1 MLVPPKAPN
10 NCQWSTCNPTNTKH
24 ENRRDMIYLSSACRR
39 CKCYLPQPKPWSYHC
54 GWEEQPFPHDRNIAK
69 QKTGW
74 HKESGRMEA
83 TATGTTTHIGGNIYI
98 FFQKW
103 GGRQTYWMLSR
114 QRRENSVHSTFSTTK
129 EWKRGGG
136 LCRWTSLDVNDDHY
150 ITSFHSFLV
159 ASLLCDVTQDFCRHM
174 KERYRVGSVESH

>member
-98 FFQKW
+98 YFFRSGEEDKRIGCSQDK
-103 GGRQTYWMLSR
+103 GGRIQSIAHSQPPRSGKEGVDYVGEQVWMLMMI
-114 QRRENSVHSTFSTTK
+114 TTSPHF
-129 EWKRGGG
+129 
-136 LCRWTSLDVNDDHY
+136 TH
-150 ITSFHSFLV
+150 F
-159 ASLLCDVTQDFCRHM
+159 
-174 KERYRVGSVESH
+174 